1 MNADRTP
8 KRNRQICNNTCR
20 LQQNKQMENQQGYR
34 PYHCKQHDLTDTY
47 RTLHPTAE
55 YTPSF
60 QGHVEPSP
68 IQTIFGGTKPTS
80 KFFYKIKVMQSMF
93 SEHNEIEISNRKI
106 LRKPP
111 NIWKLNNIQMHKVL
125 RGRGEVKG
133 LTSTTRAKGMVTR
146 ERSCRRW

>member
-1 MNADRTP
+1 MKADRTP

-34 PYHCKQHDLTDTY
+34 PYHCKQHDLMDTY
-47 RTLHPTAE
+47 GTHHPTAE

-60 QGHVEPSP
+60 QGHLEPSP
-68 IQTIFGGTKPTS
+68 IQTIFGGTPS
-80 KFFYKIKVMQSMF
+80 KLFYKIKVMQSMF
-93 SEHNEIEISNRKI
+93 SEHNEIKLEISNRKI

-111 NIWKLNNIQMHKVL
+111 NIWKLNNIQMYKVL

-133 LTSTTRAKGMVTR
+133 LISTTWAKAMVTR
-146 ERSCRRW
+146 EISCRRW